1 MAVPHF
7 GHFIE
12 VQGIP
17 TTCLVFSPHFG
28 QTQYP
33 VGPAPIGP
41 RCPPR
46 PVPRPSTGPLP
57 SGPVP
62 SLPGILQNL
71 PFKSYRLIASTG
83 HSPTQAPHSIQSSLI
98 VALLFSFDC
107 PNGAYIFASA
117 AANAFFF
124 VNHSRHRKPSP
135 YIALQNNC
143 WLMPITNHSSIMGIC
158 Q

>member
-98 VALLFSFDC
+98 VALLFSSLIAPTGHTSSHRPQPMHFSLS
-107 PNGAYIFASA
+107 ITA
-117 AANAFFF
+117 AIE
-124 VNHSRHRKPSP
+124 NHLL
-135 YIALQNNC
+135 I
-143 WLMPITNHSSIMGIC
+143 
-158 Q
+158 